1 MTDRKSDMRQVV
13 FFIIRCVCCLTLV
26 ATFCCLNEI
35 GVFGQET
42 TGIPVP
48 PKSEVLTSGAQAA
61 EENAADQSKLTQDER
76 IAMIEKTLESIK
88 KTGEKSEERS
98 YVNKMLGAQLIA
110 YVRLM
115 VIALIMIAIA
125 FPVTIWMLSRKRI
138 LGLSGL
144 STEVAATLLVV
155 EERQAKLTNILKEIQ
170 GEIDYLH
177 TMSVPD
183 LKNLIRQ
190 AENYL
195 KQNEQDLAKTSPR
208 KDQSQRNST
217 P

>member
-1 MTDRKSDMRQVV
+1 MTDGRSDIGQIGS
-13 FFIIRCVCCLTLV
+13 FIIKVACCLALV
-26 ATFCCLNEI
+26 ATFCCLAELP
-35 GVFGQET
+35 VLAEET
-42 TGIPVP
+42 SQVSVP
-48 PKSEVLTSGAQAA
+48 SKSEAAMSAQAP
-61 EENAADQSKLTQDER
+61 ADETLPQSKLT
-76 IAMIEKTLESIK
+76 
-88 KTGEKSEERS
+88 SEERERLEIIGTAAEKAES
-98 YVNKMLGAQLIA
+98 RTKFIKDLFTDLIA

-115 VIALIMIAIA
+115 VVALIVIAIG
-125 FPVTIWMLSRKRI
+125 FPVIIWLLSRRRI

-155 EERQAKLTNILKEIQ
+155 EERQAKLANILKEIQ

-183 LKNLIRQ
+183 LKNLIQQ

-195 KQNEQDLAKTSPR
+195 KQNEQDLADTGSR
-208 KDQSQRNST
+208 KKQ